1 VANVRGSILLKRP
14 AQSCLHAKKTGR
26 LKRWTVFSYTIVILS
41 LPDKAAF
48 PQAADGTGV
57 KSWLPRT
64 LNQSLQES
72 LSKAIDHVNTR
83 AGCLSVLE
91 GKMSESSDQLNPKFI
106 VTCSSLGNA
115 TLNFVYWQS
124 DIEDGFK
131 GVTYPE
137 KQKKRVFS
145 VAEQQRLKLL
155 KLRDDNSDLIANCQ
169 VQLESKLG
177 DNALY
182 SESDV
187 KISQRGEQLPIVY
200 IEYSAGQS
208 EFSLLYTATCRRDIS
223 KSIQMTIFPRYRR

>member
-1 VANVRGSILLKRP
+1 MTTARGSILRKRP
-14 AQSCLHAKKTGR
+14 AQSSLRAKKTGR
-26 LKRWTVFSYTIVILS
+26 LKRLTVFSYTIAILS

-48 PQAADGTGV
+48 PQAADDKEV

-91 GKMSESSDQLNPKFI
+91 GKMSESSDLLNPKFI
-106 VTCSSLGNA
+106 VNCSSMGNA

-137 KQKKRVFS
+137 KQKKQVFS
-145 VAEQQRLKLL
+145 VSEQQRLKLL
-155 KLRDDNSDLIANCQ
+155 KLRYDNSDLIANCE
-169 VQLESKLG
+169 VQLKSKLG

-182 SESDV
+182 SKSDV
-187 KISQRGEQLPIVY
+187 KISQRGEQLPVVY

-223 KSIQMTIFPRYRR
+223 KSIHMRIFPRHRR